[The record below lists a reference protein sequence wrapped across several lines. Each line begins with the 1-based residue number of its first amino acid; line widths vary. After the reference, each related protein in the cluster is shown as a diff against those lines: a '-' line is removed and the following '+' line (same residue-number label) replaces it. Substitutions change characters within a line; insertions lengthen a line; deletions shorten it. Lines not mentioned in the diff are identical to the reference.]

1 MSKEK
6 KGPNMISKVW
16 NLTKAVTKYAAYG
29 FKTVPVEVYETRM
42 KECDKCEHLL
52 KDKGACGICGCDV
65 ELKGQWS
72 TEKYPDNRWKATV

>member
-6 KGPNMISKVW
+6 KRPNMISKVW
-16 NLTKAVTKYAAYG
+16 NLTKAVTKY
-29 FKTVPVEVYETRM
+29 
-42 KECDKCEHLL
+42 LL

-72 TEKYPDNRWKATV
+72 TEKCPDNRWKATV